1 MDFGIKGRGIETPMP
16 QQLTDLLQRSSL
28 MEHLGGQ
35 GVSEQMGTGAGR
47 LHAGSFERA
56 GDKGGDS
63 DGVGESL
70 EWGSQANENASAGAG
85 RTSLFQ
91 VTGQCF
97 TDVMGQREF
106 GSAGPFPLNG
116 EFCCIPIDIVQCEG
130 DDFASPNAE
139 PGQQEQDGV
148 IALSLR
154 RLTIAM
160 IQDALDLTGS

>member
-1 MDFGIKGRGIETPMP
+1 MP

-47 LHAGSFERA
+47 LHAGSLERA
-56 GDKGGDS
+56 GNKGGNS

-70 EWGSQANENASAGAG
+70 EWGSQTNENASAEAR

-91 VTGQCF
+91 VTGQCL
-97 TDVMGQREF
+97 TDVMGQRKF
-106 GSAGPFPLNG
+106 GSAGPFPFNG
-116 EFCCIPIDIVQCEG
+116 ELCCIPIDIVQCEG

-154 RLTIAM
+154 RLTITM
-160 IQDALDLTGS
+160 IQDALDLMGL

>member
-1 MDFGIKGRGIETPMP
+1 
-16 QQLTDLLQRSSL
+16 

-47 LHAGSFERA
+47 LHAGSLERA
-56 GDKGGDS
+56 SNKGGDS
-63 DGVGESL
+63 DGVGEPL
-70 EWGSQANENASAGAG
+70 DWGSQANENASAGAG

-91 VTGQCF
+91 VKGQCL

-106 GSAGPFPLNG
+106 GSTGPFPLNG
-116 EFCCIPIDIVQCEG
+116 EFRRIPIDIVQCEG

-148 IALSLR
+148 ITLSLR
-154 RLTIAM
+154 RLTITLV
-160 IQDALDLTGS
+160 QDALDLMGL